1 MSLSFYKH
9 RTNWHSH
16 PTISKLLCYIG
27 RCDYE
32 AINCKQDPN
41 DPNHWWVR
49 LQCFYC
55 GKEKESGFTIHPEG
69 YR

>member
-16 PTISKLLCYIG
+16 PTVSKLLCYIG
-27 RCDYE
+27 RHDYE
-32 AINCKQDPN
+32 STNCKQDPN

-49 LQCFYC
+49 LQCFY
-55 GKEKESGFTIHPEG
+55 
-69 YR
+69 